1 MIAKIVKRI
10 FASSI
15 VVVVWAAISLTGT
28 AAQLSPRP
36 ITIVAPYSPGTGPD
50 ILARTIGE
58 ELRQRWKQALMV
70 LCAKTVF
77 TRYSCRIIPPVAVAA
92 AVVGVHAIVDLGLTD
107 SGGNL
112 DLHALLGSGV
122 AQVHNF
128 DQPFRDQKHKR
139 ALSK

>member
-36 ITIVAPYSPGTGPD
+36 ITIVVPYSPGTGPD
-50 ILARTIGE
+50 S
-58 ELRQRWKQALMV
+58 QRWKQALMV

-122 AQVHNF
+122 AQVHNS
-128 DQPFRDQKHKR
+128 DQPFRDQKHQR